1 MSENIWNSTFDHLI
15 LLRKISIVSIIL
27 NITEMYVDIN
37 VAYIASASGIYI
49 VHASAK
55 N

>member
-1 MSENIWNSTFDHLI
+1 VSENIWNSTFDHLI